1 MREGIVTLMKNI
13 GSCPSLSDD
22 WFIETSLKSYCR
34 CHKYYECYCKYKH
47 YSQKFF
53 TSSLIMSISVEV
65 LFGTDGPFEIYA
77 KENLTESEDE
87 ANLLMRWD
95 FTY

>member
-1 MREGIVTLMKNI
+1 MNVTVNTNI
-13 GSCPSLSDD
+13 IPRNSSLSP
-22 WFIETSLKSYCR
+22 
-34 CHKYYECYCKYKH
+34 
-47 YSQKFF
+47 
-53 TSSLIMSISVEV
+53 LIMSISVEV

>member
-1 MREGIVTLMKNI
+1 MNVTVNTNI
-13 GSCPSLSDD
+13 IPRNSSLSP
-22 WFIETSLKSYCR
+22 
-34 CHKYYECYCKYKH
+34 
-47 YSQKFF
+47 
-53 TSSLIMSISVEV
+53 LIMSISDEV